1 MDLEMTLSETEQQLR
16 ARIVEMIVAV
26 PPVEAE
32 VEGVTDVLFSVL
44 EDYLLQMATQKERV
58 QIVTQLVIDLGRL
71 IHRVLQEERK
81 PNG

>member
-1 MDLEMTLSETEQQLR
+1 MTLSETEQQLR